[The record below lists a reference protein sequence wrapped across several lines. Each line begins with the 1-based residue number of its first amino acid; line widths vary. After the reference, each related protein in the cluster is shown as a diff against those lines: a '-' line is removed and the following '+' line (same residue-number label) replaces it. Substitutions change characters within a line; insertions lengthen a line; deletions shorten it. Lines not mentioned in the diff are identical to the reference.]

1 MLRELRIENFA
12 IIPHLDIN
20 FDQGLIIFT
29 GETGAG
35 KSIILDALEL
45 VVGGKSDPT
54 NVRSGADHAN
64 LQAVFR
70 IPAANREAVHAIL
83 QREDLFDDPNYL
95 QVERDVRLEGRST
108 ARVNGHSVSIGLLRE
123 LGAYFID
130 IHGQSEHLSLLD
142 VRQHLG
148 LLDRFSDTEAI
159 RASYS
164 EIYRELMGVR
174 KELAGLMRS
183 EQEIAQRVDLLNY
196 QIKEIEAARLSSF
209 DEEEDLRN
217 ERLRLANAEGLAA
230 SANEALTFLEGD
242 SPDAP
247 AINEMISRLIQSLQE
262 LTRLDPSR
270 NGLLEMADSSSTN
283 LAELTRDLSMYRDQI
298 EFNPRRLEEVEERLA
313 LLQSLKRKYGG
324 DITAILEYLGKAKME
339 LDGITHAEERVDELG
354 HRSDKLLL
362 SLAKAN
368 QDLTARRITAA
379 ETLSRSIEQELADLR
394 MAGARFEV
402 GFKYIESPDGIP
414 LVDGRT
420 VAFDLSGTD
429 RVEFL
434 VAPNPGE
441 GLKSLVKIASGGETS
456 RLMLALKNVLAQ
468 ADAIP
473 TLVFDEIDQGIG
485 GRVGMTVGQKLW
497 TLARQ
502 HQVFCVTHLP
512 QLAAYGDQHF
522 KVVKSVENGRT
533 NTTVE
538 ILEGELRRRELA
550 LMLGGV
556 SQGTLQSAD
565 EILASVI
572 KSQ

>member
-1 MLRELRIENFA
+1 MLIELSIENFA
-12 IIPHLDIN
+12 IIPRLELKFN
-20 FDQGLIIFT
+20 QGLVIFT

-45 VVGGKSDPT
+45 VIGGKSDPT

-70 IPAANREAVHAIL
+70 IPSTNRETIHAIL
-83 QREDLFDDPNYL
+83 QREDLLDDPNYIH
-95 QVERDVRLEGRST
+95 VERDVRLEGRSS

-123 LGAYFID
+123 LGSNFID

-148 LLDRFSDTEAI
+148 LLDRFSNIE
-159 RASYS
+159 
-164 EIYRELMGVR
+164 EIISDYGLIFNELMGVR
-174 KELAGLMRS
+174 KELAGLLRS
-183 EQEIAQRVDLLNY
+183 EQEITQRVDLLSY
-196 QIKEIEAARLSSF
+196 QIKEIEAARLSSN
-209 DEEEDLRN
+209 EEEEELRN
-217 ERLRLANAEGLAA
+217 ERTRLANAEGLAA
-230 SANEALTFLEGD
+230 SVQMALTYLEGS
-242 SPDAP
+242 SPDVP
-247 AINEMISRLIQSLQE
+247 AINELVSKLIQSLQE
-262 LTRLDPSR
+262 LLRLDPSR
-270 NGLLEMADSSSTN
+270 KGLLEMADSSAAN
-283 LAELTRDLSMYRDQI
+283 LAEMTRDLAMYRDQI
-298 EFNPRRLEEVEERLA
+298 EFNPRRLEEVEERMA
-313 LLQSLKRKYGG
+313 LLQSLKRKYGSE
-324 DITAILEYLGKAKME
+324 ISSVLEYLMKAKAE

-354 HRSDKLLL
+354 HRAEKLMRK
-362 SLAKAN
+362 LAEAN
-368 QDLTARRITAA
+368 QELTLRRKAAA
-379 ETLSRSIEQELADLR
+379 EMLSRSIEAELADLR
-394 MAGARFEV
+394 MSGARFEV
-402 GFKYIESPDGIP
+402 EFKYIESPDGVP
-414 LVDGRT
+414 LEDGRT
-420 VAFDLSGTD
+420 VAFDASGSD
-429 RVEFL
+429 KIEFL

-497 TLARQ
+497 NLARQ

-522 KVVKSVENGRT
+522 KVVKSIENGRT
-533 NTTVE
+533 NTAVE
-538 ILEGELRRRELA
+538 ILDGDQRRRELA

-556 SQGTLQSAD
+556 TQGTLQSAD

-572 KSQ
+572 KSP

>member
-1 MLRELRIENFA
+1 MLRELHIENFA
-12 IIPHLDIN
+12 IIHHLDIK

-45 VVGGKSDPT
+45 IVGGKSDPA

-64 LQAVFR
+64 LQAVFH
-70 IPAANREAVHAIL
+70 IPTTNREAIHAIL
-83 QREDLFDDPNYL
+83 QREDLLDDPNYL

-108 ARVNGHSVSIGLLRE
+108 ARVNGHGVSIGLLKE
-123 LGAYFID
+123 LGANFID

-148 LLDRFSDTEAI
+148 LLDRFSDTDITLARYTEL
-159 RASYS
+159 YH
-164 EIYRELMGVR
+164 ELMGVR
-174 KELAGLMRS
+174 KELAGLLRS
-183 EQEIAQRVDLLNY
+183 EQEIAQRVDLLSF
-196 QIKEIEAARLSSF
+196 QIKEIEAARMSTN
-209 DEEEDLRN
+209 DEEEDLRS
-217 ERLRLANAEGLAA
+217 ERLRLANAEGLAT
-230 SANEALTFLEGD
+230 SANEALSFLEGN
-242 SPDAP
+242 SPEAP
-247 AINEMISRLIQSLQE
+247 AINEMLSRLVQSLQE
-262 LTRLDPSR
+262 VTRLDPSK
-270 NGLLEMADSSSTN
+270 NGLMEMADSSVAT
-283 LAELTRDLSMYRDQI
+283 LAELSSDLTAYRDQI
-298 EFNPRRLEEVEERLA
+298 EYNPRRLEEVEERLA

-324 DITAILEYLGKAKME
+324 DISTILEYLAKAKME
-339 LDGITHAEERVDELG
+339 LDGITHAEERVNELQQLSEKII
-354 HRSDKLLL
+354 R

-368 QDLTARRITAA
+368 HELTTRRKAAA
-379 ETLSRSIEQELADLR
+379 EALSQSIEKELADLR

-402 GFKYIESPDGIP
+402 DFKYIEKNDGIP
-414 LVDGRT
+414 LGDGRT
-420 VAFDLSGTD
+420 VAFDASGTD
-429 RVEFL
+429 KIEFL

-522 KVVKSVENGRT
+522 KVLKSVENGRT
-533 NTTVE
+533 TTTVE

-550 LMLGGV
+550 LMLGGI

-565 EILASVI
+565 EILNSVV

>member
-1 MLRELRIENFA
+1 MLLELHIENFA
-12 IIPHLDIN
+12 IIPHLELK
-20 FDQGLIIFT
+20 FGQGLVIFT

-45 VVGGKSDPT
+45 VIGGKSDTT
-54 NVRSGADHAN
+54 NVRAGSDHAN

-70 IPAANREAVHAIL
+70 IPSTNREAIHAIL

-123 LGAYFID
+123 LGANFID

-142 VRQHLG
+142 IRQHLG
-148 LLDRFSDTEAI
+148 LLDRFSDTADTRARYSAI
-159 RASYS
+159 YH
-164 EIYRELMGVR
+164 ELMDVR
-174 KELAGLMRS
+174 KELAGLMKS
-183 EQEIAQRVDLLNY
+183 EREIAQRVDLLNY
-196 QIKEIEAARLSSF
+196 QIKEIEAARLTSN
-209 DEEEDLRN
+209 EEEEALHN
-217 ERLRLANAEGLAA
+217 ERTRLANAEGLAA
-230 SANEALTFLEGD
+230 SINEALSLLDGS

-247 AINEMISRLIQSLQE
+247 AITELMGKLLQSLQE
-262 LTRLDPSR
+262 LTRLDASK
-270 NGLLEMADSSSTN
+270 NTFLEMADNSATN
-283 LAELTRDLSMYRDQI
+283 LAELSRDLAEYRDQV
-298 EFNPRRLEEVEERLA
+298 EFNPRRLEEVEGRLE
-313 LLQSLKRKYGG
+313 LIQSLKRKYGG
-324 DITAILEYLGKAKME
+324 EIGAVLVYLNKAKSE
-339 LDGITHAEERVDELG
+339 LDGITHAEERVIELEQ
-354 HRSDKLLL
+354 RSTILMNA
-362 SLAKAN
+362 LAEVN
-368 QDLTARRITAA
+368 QELTNRRKSTAA
-379 ETLSRSIEQELADLR
+379 TLSQAIDKELDDLR
-394 MAGARFEV
+394 MAGARFKV
-402 GFKYIESPDGIP
+402 DFKYIENSEGIP
-414 LVDGRT
+414 LEDSRK
-420 VAFDLSGTD
+420 VAFDATGSD
-429 RVEFL
+429 KVEFL

-468 ADAIP
+468 ADSIP

-497 TLARQ
+497 NLARQ

-522 KVVKSVENGRT
+522 KVLKSVEAGRT
-533 NTTVE
+533 STSVE
-538 ILEGELRRRELA
+538 ILEGEMRRRELA
-550 LMLGGV
+550 QMLGGV

>member
-1 MLRELRIENFA
+1 MLLELQIENFA
-12 IIPHLDIN
+12 IIPHLELKFN
-20 FDQGLIIFT
+20 QGLVIFT

-45 VVGGKSDPT
+45 IIGGKSDPT
-54 NVRSGADHAN
+54 NVRTGADHAN

-70 IPAANREAVHAIL
+70 IPPSNREIVHAIL
-83 QREDLFDDPNYL
+83 QREDLLDDPNYL
-95 QVERDVRLEGRST
+95 HVERDVRQEGRSV
-108 ARVNGHSVSIGLLRE
+108 ARVNGHSVNLGLLRE
-123 LGAYFID
+123 LGANFID

-142 VRQHLG
+142 IRQHLG
-148 LLDRFSDTEAI
+148 LLDRFSDTLEV
-159 RASYS
+159 RSSYNT
-164 EIYRELMGVR
+164 IYQELMDVR
-174 KELAGLMRS
+174 KELAGLMKS

-196 QIKEIEAARLSSF
+196 QIKEIESARLTSN

-217 ERLRLANAEGLAA
+217 ERSRLANAEGLAA
-230 SANEALTFLEGD
+230 SANEALALLEGSSPD
-242 SPDAP
+242 SP
-247 AINEMISRLIQSLQE
+247 AITELTGSLIQSLQD
-262 LTRLDPSR
+262 LTRLDASR
-270 NGLLEMADSSSTN
+270 NNLLELADSFSTG
-283 LAELTRDLSMYRDQI
+283 LSELTRDLVEYRDQI
-298 EFNPRRLEEVEERLA
+298 EFNPHRLEEVEERLA

-324 DITAILEYLGKAKME
+324 EISAVLKYLIKAKAE
-339 LDGITHAEERVDELG
+339 LDGITRAEERIGELDR
-354 HRSDKLLL
+354 RSEELMVTLEEVNL
-362 SLAKAN
+362 E
-368 QDLTARRITAA
+368 LTKRRRTAA
-379 ETLSRSIEQELADLR
+379 EMLSKAIETELGDLR

-402 GFKYIESPDGIP
+402 DFKYIEDSEGIP
-414 LVDGRT
+414 LGDGRK
-420 VAFDLSGTD
+420 VSFDATGSD

-522 KVVKSVENGRT
+522 KVLKSVEDGRT
-533 NTTVE
+533 STSVE
-538 ILEGELRRRELA
+538 ILSGELRRRELA
-550 LMLGGV
+550 QMLGGV

-572 KSQ
+572 KS

>member
-1 MLRELRIENFA
+1 MLLELHIENFA
-12 IIPHLDIN
+12 IIPYLELK
-20 FDQGLIIFT
+20 FGQGLVIFT

-45 VVGGKSDPT
+45 VIGGKSDTT
-54 NVRSGADHAN
+54 NVRAGSDHAN

-70 IPAANREAVHAIL
+70 IPSTNREAIHAIL

-123 LGAYFID
+123 LGANFID

-142 VRQHLG
+142 IRQHLG
-148 LLDRFSDTEAI
+148 LLDRFSDTADTRARYSAI
-159 RASYS
+159 YH
-164 EIYRELMGVR
+164 ELMDVR
-174 KELAGLMRS
+174 KELAGLMKS
-183 EQEIAQRVDLLNY
+183 EREIAQRVDLLNY
-196 QIKEIEAARLSSF
+196 QIKEIEAARLTSN
-209 DEEEDLRN
+209 EEEEALHN
-217 ERLRLANAEGLAA
+217 ERTRLANAEGLAA
-230 SANEALTFLEGD
+230 SINEALSLLDGS

-247 AINEMISRLIQSLQE
+247 AITELMGKLLQSLQE
-262 LTRLDPSR
+262 LTRLDASK
-270 NGLLEMADSSSTN
+270 NTFLEMADNSATN
-283 LAELTRDLSMYRDQI
+283 LAELSRDLAEYRDQV
-298 EFNPRRLEEVEERLA
+298 EFNPRRLEEVEGRLE
-313 LLQSLKRKYGG
+313 LIQSLKRKYGG
-324 DITAILEYLGKAKME
+324 EIGAVLVYLNKAKSE
-339 LDGITHAEERVDELG
+339 LDGITHAEERVIELEQ
-354 HRSDKLLL
+354 RSTILMNA
-362 SLAKAN
+362 LAEVN
-368 QDLTARRITAA
+368 QELTNRRKSTAA
-379 ETLSRSIEQELADLR
+379 TLSQAIDKELDDLR
-394 MAGARFEV
+394 MAGARFKV
-402 GFKYIESPDGIP
+402 DFKYIENSEGIP
-414 LVDGRT
+414 LEDSRK
-420 VAFDLSGTD
+420 VAFDATGSD
-429 RVEFL
+429 KVEFL

-468 ADAIP
+468 ADSIP

-497 TLARQ
+497 NLARQ

-522 KVVKSVENGRT
+522 KVLKSVEAGRT
-533 NTTVE
+533 STSVE
-538 ILEGELRRRELA
+538 ILEGEMRRRELA
-550 LMLGGV
+550 QMLGGV

>member
-1 MLRELRIENFA
+1 MLLELQIENFA
-12 IIPHLDIN
+12 IIPHLELKFN
-20 FDQGLIIFT
+20 QGLVIFT

-45 VVGGKSDPT
+45 IIGGKSDPT
-54 NVRSGADHAN
+54 NVRTGADHAN

-70 IPAANREAVHAIL
+70 IPPSNREIVHAIL
-83 QREDLFDDPNYL
+83 QREDLLDDPNYL
-95 QVERDVRLEGRST
+95 HVERDVRQEGRSV
-108 ARVNGHSVSIGLLRE
+108 ARVNGHSVNLGLLRE
-123 LGAYFID
+123 LGANFID

-142 VRQHLG
+142 IRQHLG
-148 LLDRFSDTEAI
+148 LLDRFSDTLEV
-159 RASYS
+159 RSSYNT
-164 EIYRELMGVR
+164 IYQELMDVR
-174 KELAGLMRS
+174 KELAGLMKS

-196 QIKEIEAARLSSF
+196 QIKEIESARLTSN

-217 ERLRLANAEGLAA
+217 ERSRLANAEGLSA
-230 SANEALTFLEGD
+230 SANEALALLEGSSPD
-242 SPDAP
+242 SP
-247 AINEMISRLIQSLQE
+247 AITELTGSLIQSLQD
-262 LTRLDPSR
+262 LTRLDASR
-270 NGLLEMADSSSTN
+270 NNLLELADSFSTG
-283 LAELTRDLSMYRDQI
+283 LSELTRDLVEYRDQI
-298 EFNPRRLEEVEERLA
+298 EFNPHRLEEVEERLA

-324 DITAILEYLGKAKME
+324 EISAVLKYLIKAKAE
-339 LDGITHAEERVDELG
+339 LDGITRAEERIGELDR
-354 HRSDKLLL
+354 RSEELMVTLEEVNL
-362 SLAKAN
+362 E
-368 QDLTARRITAA
+368 LTKRRRTAA
-379 ETLSRSIEQELADLR
+379 EMLSKAIETELGDLR

-402 GFKYIESPDGIP
+402 DFKYIEDSEGIP
-414 LVDGRT
+414 LGDGRK
-420 VAFDLSGTD
+420 VSFDATGSD

-522 KVVKSVENGRT
+522 KVLKSVEDGRT
-533 NTTVE
+533 STSVE
-538 ILEGELRRRELA
+538 ILSGELRRRELA
-550 LMLGGV
+550 QLLGGV

-572 KSQ
+572 KS